1 MPRKDFAKK
10 ICKDKVDCGESPL
23 PTPPKKVK
31 NVLTCTKEYEQL
43 FFCTKAFSSFHL
55 ISNIMLLIRPLLCQE
70 TIIQTKLNI
79 KIAVRTHSITVPL
92 KVYGKARCIL

>member
-43 FFCTKAFSSFHL
+43 FLVEIFFVLKHF
-55 ISNIMLLIRPLLCQE
+55 LLFILFQILC
-70 TIIQTKLNI
+70 
-79 KIAVRTHSITVPL
+79 
-92 KVYGKARCIL
+92 Y

>member
-43 FFCTKAFSSFHL
+43 FFVEIFFVL
-55 ISNIMLLIRPLLCQE
+55 
-70 TIIQTKLNI
+70 
-79 KIAVRTHSITVPL
+79 
-92 KVYGKARCIL
+92 

>member
-43 FFCTKAFSSFHL
+43 FFVEIFFVLEHF
-55 ISNIMLLIRPLLCQE
+55 LLFILFQILC
-70 TIIQTKLNI
+70 
-79 KIAVRTHSITVPL
+79 
-92 KVYGKARCIL
+92 Y